1 LRPRNPAGVSV
12 NPARSADLTGQSPG
26 PVMWVTAHGDERSE
40 RMADLT
46 CVKLVIDAQAAAFPP
61 VASWR
66 ATTSVPSADQCRHSG
81 GLAQFSHEVLRKA
94 THNAITLWRDH
105 SGAVRAEFGDRHV
118 LGTIK
123 GSDMRCYREDIQVGA
138 QV

>member
-1 LRPRNPAGVSV
+1 MGVTV
-12 NPARSADLTGQSPG
+12 
-26 PVMWVTAHGDERSE
+26 HGDERAE
-40 RMADLT
+40 RLTDLT

-66 ATTSVPSADQCRHSG
+66 ATTSVPSADQCRLCG

-94 THNAITLWRDH
+94 THNAITLCREH
-105 SGAVRAEFGDRHV
+105 SGAVRAEFGDRHA

-123 GSDMRCYREDIQVGA
+123 EGDMRYYGADIQLGA
-138 QV
+138 